1 MRSIPLGNDD
11 FKDIRDNNGY
21 FVDKSMLIEGIV
33 KSPTTKVFLFTRPRR
48 FGKSLG
54 MSMIDAFFNVRY
66 EGNTWFD
73 DLHVSDCK
81 ECSKERNRY
90 PVIFLNM
97 KNLVVN
103 DSASFRKSMA
113 ETMESLYQ
121 SYRYLLDSEVLNS
134 DYKEKYR
141 AVTRFDYSKI
151 SLERTLLNLSEMLR
165 IHHGMQVIILID
177 EYDNPIQRT
186 YGTDVQGEVITFM
199 RDFMSPALKS
209 NDALKFGVVTG
220 VMQIAKESIFSG
232 LNNLSTNNVLDKKF
246 DECFGFTE
254 AEVRE
259 LISYY
264 GHPEKFDECKEWYD
278 GYIFGDEE
286 VYNPWSL
293 LRYIDS
299 GFEPGR
305 YWAGG
310 SGNDIIGT
318 LLQTDDRDVYDELRI
333 MASGG
338 SIRRYVDPFVVYSDI
353 ETKVDVIYS
362 VMVMSGY
369 LKAKRTKDGFE
380 LSIPNK
386 EVFEVYSDM
395 LLSPYG
401 GDRMAFTI
409 RNLFRSIQAGDVDG
423 ITDRV
428 RDLMRS
434 TVSAKILD
442 SEHAYQTY
450 IIGMMMGF
458 CGNYEIYGDRL
469 ESGDGFADIIF
480 RKIRGPGP
488 NIVMELKRS
497 DSEKDM
503 EKDSESALRQ
513 IIDKDY
519 MHDMSGRT
527 LLYGVAFHSKK
538 SHIVYIDM

>member
-66 EGNTWFD
+66 EGNAWFD

-103 DSASFRKSMA
+103 DSVSFKKSMA

-199 RDFMSPALKS
+199 RDFMSPALES

-254 AEVRE
+254 TEVRE

-338 SIRRYVDPFVVYSDI
+338 SINRYVDPFVVYSDI

-369 LKAKRTKDGFE
+369 LKAKRIKDGFE

-469 ESGDGFADIIF
+469 ESGDGFADIVF

-527 LLYGVAFHSKK
+527 LLCGVAFHSKK
-538 SHIVYIDM
+538 SHIVYVDM

>member
-54 MSMIDAFFNVRY
+54 MSMIDAFFNMRY

-103 DSASFRKSMA
+103 DSVSFRKSMA

-165 IHHGMQVIILID
+165 IHHGMQVVILID

-254 AEVRE
+254 TEVRE

-338 SIRRYVDPFVVYSDI
+338 SINRYVDPFVVYSDI

-503 EKDSESALRQ
+503 EKDSEFALRQ

-519 MHDMSGRT
+519 VHDMSGRT

-538 SHIVYIDM
+538 SHIVYVDM